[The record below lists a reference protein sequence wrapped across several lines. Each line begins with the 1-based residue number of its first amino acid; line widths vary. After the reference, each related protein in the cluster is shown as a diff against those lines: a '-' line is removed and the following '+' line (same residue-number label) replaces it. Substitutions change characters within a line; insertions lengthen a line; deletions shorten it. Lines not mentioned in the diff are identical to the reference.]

1 MFGIS
6 LSGSPLPLYLWCLV
20 FLWNAERNLGYPLP
34 NDTLPTK
41 RIMM

>member
-1 MFGIS
+1 
-6 LSGSPLPLYLWCLV
+6 V